1 MKKYTLVSN
10 DKKIK
15 FKVPQGFD
23 EINYLQWKKA
33 LPYLLEI
40 DKVQNNLDNGEFETA
55 NKVVVDSICHIIA
68 SLSQGVKCEEL
79 MQCDYVKI
87 VNLFTL
93 DFMFLQTKS
102 EKRVFD
108 VNGKTVVIPDFT
120 KRSAGSF
127 MDAMDLLKQAD
138 ENDADVG
145 VTLLSVYLQDAEYSQ
160 DIEKINQTKEWLI
173 KNGRMDLF
181 RSMSFFL
188 LTFMSNSEIPIKR
201 HLKIQTRLEQLTSTL
216 KISDIMHFLRVLQKL
231 GFYQITKRK

>member
-1 MKKYTLVSN
+1 MKLYTLVS
-10 DKKIK
+10 DSKKIK
-15 FKVPQGFD
+15 FKTPQGFN
-23 EINYLQWKKA
+23 EISYTQWKKA
-33 LPYLLEI
+33 LPYLSEI
-40 DKVQNNLDNGEFETA
+40 DKVQNNLDSGEFEMA

-68 SLSQGVKCEEL
+68 SLSHGVKYEEL
-79 MQCDYVKI
+79 IKCDYIKV

-102 EKRVFD
+102 ENRIFNVG
-108 VNGKTVVIPDFT
+108 GKTITIPDFH

-201 HLKIQTRLEQLTSTL
+201 HSKIQTRLEQLTSTL
-216 KISDIMHFLRVLQKL
+216 KISDIMHFLRVLRKL